1 MIKKTIRG
9 FHWRGVV
16 GALILGPLAITA
28 LISTPFVQEGSLL
41 DWAVDAVAFTLYL
54 AGLTFR
60 FWATLY
66 VGGRKGSAVVAEG
79 PYSVCRNPLYLGSLL
94 LVAALGLFIKSWAF
108 AVGILYVSL
117 RYILV
122 RVPAEEKQLKE
133 RHGEEY
139 VQFCRRVPRFIPR
152 LSLFHT
158 PPEITVSIK
167 GLWRECQRQFPW
179 IWIPLVGELI
189 ALLRSQPW
197 MPHYF

>member
-1 MIKKTIRG
+1 MIKKDETGIPLAR
-9 FHWRGVV
+9 FV

-41 DWAVDAVAFTLYL
+41 DWAMDAVAFTLYL

-66 VGGRKGSAVVAEG
+66 VGGRKGSVVVAEG
-79 PYSVCRNPLYLGSLL
+79 PYSVCRNPLYLGSFLL
-94 LVAALGLFIKSWAF
+94 AAALGLFIKSWAF

>member
-1 MIKKTIRG
+1 MITKDETGIPLAR
-9 FHWRGVV
+9 FV

-28 LISTPFVQEGSLL
+28 LITAPFVQEGSLL
-41 DWAVDAVAFTLYL
+41 DWAMDAVAFTLYL

-66 VGGRKGSAVVAEG
+66 VGGRKNSVVVAEG
-79 PYSVCRNPLYLGSLL
+79 PYSVCRNPLYLGSFLFA
-94 LVAALGLFIKSWAF
+94 AALGLFIHSWAF

-117 RYILV
+117 RYIL
-122 RVPAEEKQLKE
+122 RVPAEEKRLKE
-133 RHGEEY
+133 KHGEEY
-139 VQFCRRVPRFIPR
+139 VQFCRRVPRFIPGF
-152 LSLFHT
+152 SLFHT

-189 ALLRSQPW
+189 AHLRSQPW

>member
-1 MIKKTIRG
+1 M
-9 FHWRGVV
+9 

-28 LISTPFVQEGSLL
+28 LISTPFIQDGSLL
-41 DWAVDAVAFTLYL
+41 DWAMDGVAFSLYL

-66 VGGRKGSAVVAEG
+66 VGGRKNSVVVAEG
-79 PYSVCRNPLYLGSLL
+79 PYSVCRNPLYLGSFLL
-94 LVAALGLFIKSWAF
+94 AVASGLFIKSWAF

-117 RYILV
+117 RYILI
-122 RVPAEEKQLKE
+122 RVPAEKKQLKE
-133 RHGEEY
+133 RHGEHY
-139 VQFCRRVPRFIPR
+139 VQFCRRVPRFIPSF
-152 LSLFHT
+152 SLFHT

-167 GLWRECQRQFPW
+167 KLWRECQRQFPW

-189 ALLRSQPW
+189 AHLRSQPW

>member
-1 MIKKTIRG
+1 MIKKNETGIPLAR
-9 FHWRGVV
+9 FV

-28 LISTPFVQEGSLL
+28 LISTPLVQERSLL
-41 DWAVDAVAFTLYL
+41 DWAMDAVAFTLYL

-60 FWATLY
+60 VWATLY
-66 VGGRKGSAVVAEG
+66 VGGRKSSVVVAEG
-79 PYSVCRNPLYLGSLL
+79 PYSVCRNPLYLGSFLL
-94 LVAALGLFIKSWAF
+94 AAALGLFIKSWAF

-117 RYILV
+117 RYIP
-122 RVPAEEKQLKE
+122 RVSAEEKQLKE

-139 VQFCRRVPRFIPR
+139 VQFCRRVPRFIPGF
-152 LSLFHT
+152 SLFHT

-167 GLWRECQRQFPW
+167 GLWRECQRQLPW

-189 ALLRSQPW
+189 AHLRSQPW

>member
-1 MIKKTIRG
+1 MIKKDETGIPLAR
-9 FHWRGVV
+9 FV

-41 DWAVDAVAFTLYL
+41 DWAMDAVAFTLYL

-66 VGGRKGSAVVAEG
+66 VGGRKGSVVVAEG
-79 PYSVCRNPLYLGSLL
+79 PYSVCRNPLYLGSFLL
-94 LVAALGLFIKSWAF
+94 AAALGLFIKSWAF

-167 GLWRECQRQFPW
+167 GLWRECRRQFPW
-179 IWIPLVGELI
+179 IWIPLVGELM
-189 ALLRSQPW
+189 AHLRSQFW
-197 MPHYF
+197 IPHYF

>member
-1 MIKKTIRG
+1 MIKKDETGIPLAR
-9 FHWRGVV
+9 FV

-41 DWAVDAVAFTLYL
+41 DWAMDAVAFTLYL

-66 VGGRKGSAVVAEG
+66 VGGRKGSVVVAEG
-79 PYSVCRNPLYLGSLL
+79 PYSVCRNPLYLGSFLL
-94 LVAALGLFIKSWAF
+94 AAALGLFIKSWAF

-197 MPHYF
+197 MLHYF